1 MNNGM
6 ILLTAHDLING
17 DRQADYG
24 TPAENLARVAELWA
38 AYTGHP
44 FTAYDV
50 ALMLALL
57 KIAREAHRHKPDNL
71 IDGAAYL
78 GLAADV
84 AGTSG
89 KNETLKEE

>member
-24 TPAENLARVAELWA
+24 TPGENLARVADLWA
-38 AYTGHP
+38 AYTGGHP
-44 FTAYDV
+44 FTAHDV
-50 ALMLALL
+50 ALMLVLL
-57 KIAREAHRHKPDNL
+57 KLAREAHGHKPDNL
-71 IDGAAYL
+71 IDAAGYIA
-78 GLAADV
+78 LAAAV

-89 KNETLKEE
+89 KDQP